1 MPHVAVAPS
10 GVTFVLAANITL
22 SDITIAPNV
31 MSTTAVLE
39 IKTTTPIP
47 NLIRAA
53 IVQTRAV
60 GTATADTT
68 TAGRD
73 EDHSVT
79 ATMESPAP
87 SCLNRGRR
95 VYDQPTEQGK

>member
-1 MPHVAVAPS
+1 MPHIAVAPS

-31 MSTTAVLE
+31 MATTALLDV
-39 IKTTTPIP
+39 KATTPIP

-60 GTATADTT
+60 GTATADA

-79 ATMESPAP
+79 TTMESPAP